1 MPEEVSIPEEVA
13 HEQGRIDADRATGA
27 RFLVWAS
34 LLLAVLAIVALGLSS
49 RRPTTPTVTPGQ
61 KSPGA
66 ATVAFNDL
74 TAGLHALPIAH
85 VKAANRQADARG

>member
-1 MPEEVSIPEEVA
+1 
-13 HEQGRIDADRATGA
+13 
-27 RFLVWAS
+27 
-34 LLLAVLAIVALGLSS
+34 VALGLSS